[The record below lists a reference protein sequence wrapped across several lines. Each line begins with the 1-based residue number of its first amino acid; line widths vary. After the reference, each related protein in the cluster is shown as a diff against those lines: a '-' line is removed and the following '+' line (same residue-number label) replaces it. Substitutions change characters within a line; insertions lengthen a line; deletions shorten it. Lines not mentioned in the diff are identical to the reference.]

1 MEPLPTSSPSRL
13 PIRRARGTAVAVSL
27 GVSLLTGLGCAR
39 WGGRVLESSHVA
51 FNTSVSQAIDR
62 QMILNL
68 VRLSFDLP
76 TQWMSVASINVNT
89 SVGGSASTG
98 GTFRQ
103 RDWDTAN
110 AGASVNF
117 SYTPNI
123 TFVPR
128 QGEQLSQELMAP
140 IPLRNLEGMA
150 SAGWPLSWL
159 LFMTCESI
167 QEIASFDVNKG
178 FRTVARDPR
187 FGTLLLL
194 SDELETQ
201 QLVSL
206 SRLPVLIDWNPSPI
220 PRSQV
225 DLKAVV
231 DARREGGKLR
241 MRPDG
246 NYDYVIL
253 ETIPVLEMYPSALQ
267 NQSAK
272 SFTDLL
278 GLTLAATNFPLVAD
292 NDGTRSNVIEVKT
305 RSLAAVLRLLSF
317 GVDPAVNAPAPSP
330 QLDSQTEAWQALR
343 DEGPTSD
350 LREKV
355 RALFRIHWSR
365 KRPENQNL
373 MVQFQGDYFWIDPK
387 DRTSVQVFSLV
398 RDLFD
403 LQVTA
408 GKDVRPILTIP
419 VSH

>member
-1 MEPLPTSSPSRL
+1 M
-13 PIRRARGTAVAVSL
+13 AVSL
-27 GVSLLTGLGCAR
+27 GVFLLTGLGCAR
-39 WGGRVLESSHVA
+39 WGGRVLESGHVA

-98 GTFRQ
+98 GTFRE
-103 RDWDTAN
+103 RDWDIAN

-140 IPLRNLEGMA
+140 IPLRNVEGMA

-194 SDELETQ
+194 SDELENHQ
-201 QLVSL
+201 MISL
-206 SRLPVLIDWNPSPI
+206 SRVPVLIDWNPSPI
-220 PRSQV
+220 PPNQV

-246 NYDYVIL
+246 FYDYVVL
-253 ETIPVLEMYPSALQ
+253 ETIPVLEIYPSALGYP
-267 NQSAK
+267 SAK
-272 SFTDLL
+272 SFADLL
-278 GLTLAATNFPLVAD
+278 GLNLAATNFPLVAA
-292 NDGTRSNVIEVKT
+292 NDEIHSDAIDIKT

-317 GVDPAVNAPAPSP
+317 GVDPAVNAPAPNP
-330 QLDSQTEAWQALR
+330 HMDSQTEAWQALR
-343 DEGPTSD
+343 DEGRVSD

-365 KRPENQNL
+365 RRPENQDL
-373 MVQFQGDYFWIDPK
+373 MVQFRGDYFWIDPN

-408 GKDVRPILTIP
+408 AKDVRPILTIP